1 MDSVE
6 KISKLADLLAESKK
20 TMVLTG
26 AGISTESGIPDFRG
40 PGGLWTK
47 VDPML
52 VFSADTFI
60 YRPEIFY
67 KQGMHLLGAL
77 RGASP
82 NAAHHVLAELERA
95 GLVDAVITQNIDGLH
110 QKAGSHRVYELHG
123 HLRSAS
129 CIKCGHKIS
138 WEGLEELVLAGQIPP
153 RHGGQCRGV
162 YKPDCVFFGDSLPP
176 EFYDCCREVS
186 QSGLLVVVGSSLEVS
201 PVNYLPEL
209 CKNLVIIN
217 MGETMADHQAVLKIE
232 ALAGEVFTALSGVLK
247 ERGHFYPKTG
257 QLA

>member
-1 MDSVE
+1 MDAVE
-6 KISKLADLLAESKK
+6 KISRLADLMVESKK

-40 PGGLWTK
+40 PNGLWNK
-47 VDPML
+47 VDPMF
-52 VFSADTFI
+52 VFSSDTFI

-67 KQGMHLLGAL
+67 QKGMHLLGAL
-77 RGASP
+77 HTASP
-82 NAAHHVLAELERA
+82 NAAHHVIADLEKA

-110 QKAGSHRVYELHG
+110 QKAGSRRVYELHG
-123 HLRSAS
+123 HIRSAS
-129 CIKCGHKIS
+129 CMKCGQMIS
-138 WEGLEELVLAGQIPP
+138 WEGLEGMVQAGQIPP
-153 RHGGQCRGV
+153 RHGQCRGV

-176 EFYDCCREVS
+176 EFYDCCQEVS
-186 QSGLLVVVGSSLEVS
+186 QSGLLLVVGSSLEVS
-201 PVNYLPEL
+201 PVNYLPGL

-232 ALAGEVFTALSGVLK
+232 AMAGETFTALAGVLR
-247 ERGHFYPKTG
+247 ERGHFYSRAG